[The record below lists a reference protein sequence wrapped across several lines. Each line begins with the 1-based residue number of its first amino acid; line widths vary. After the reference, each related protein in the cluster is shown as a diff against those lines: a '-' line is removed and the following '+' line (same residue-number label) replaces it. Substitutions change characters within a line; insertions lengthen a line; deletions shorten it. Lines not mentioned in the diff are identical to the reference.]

1 MHGQADGA
9 QHALRRLWPSSL
21 ACRPVVGQVFSLSW
35 PHVAAVALHSAIDV
49 KCTRRIDCLRELRL
63 SVSIDVLT
71 SFSQREKGRCTS
83 EQVLMV
89 NFRQPSHESLII
101 YQVRKRMWF
110 LEFIFT

>member
-1 MHGQADGA
+1 
-9 QHALRRLWPSSL
+9 
-21 ACRPVVGQVFSLSW
+21 
-35 PHVAAVALHSAIDV
+35 
-49 KCTRRIDCLRELRL
+49 
-63 SVSIDVLT
+63 VLT
-71 SFSQREKGRCTS
+71 SFSQREKGWCTS